1 MLYKNKYLP
10 KGSFSKPFIY
20 SNFVSTVDGKIQVLE
35 NWKSYWPIGSK
46 NDHAVLT
53 ELRAFSDALV
63 HGSATAKSFNF
74 VRSIQN
80 PDLESIRKS
89 RGVNTNLPYIVISNH
104 PDKDLF
110 ENLKNP
116 IGEKT
121 YLLTNQKA
129 KVPKN
134 IGKSV
139 NLVRINRDKVSVK
152 DVVSFLGKLL
162 NAKRILVEGGPT
174 LVGSFLEEGLID
186 EIFLTITPKIFGGEN
201 GKTLTL
207 VENILFPANKIK
219 NLKILSV
226 RKIEDEIFL
235 RYKLLQGGKK

>member
-1 MLYKNKYLP
+1 MLYKNKDLP
-10 KGSFSKPFIY
+10 KGSFRKPFIY

-46 NDHAVLT
+46 NDHDVLT

-63 HGSATAKSFNF
+63 HGSTTAKSFNF

-80 PDLESIRKS
+80 PDLENIRKS
-89 RGVNTNLPYIVISNH
+89 RGVSVNLPYVVISNH
-104 PDKDLF
+104 PSKDLF
-110 ENLKNP
+110 ENLENP

-129 KVPKN
+129 KVPSS

-139 NLVRINRDKVSVK
+139 NLVRINQDKVNLK
-152 DVVSFLGKLL
+152 DVVSFLAKLL

-174 LVGSFLEEGLID
+174 LVGSFLKEELID
-186 EIFLTITPKIFGGEN
+186 EIFLTIAPKIFGNKN

-207 VENILFPANKIK
+207 VENTLFPANNIK
-219 NLKILSV
+219 KLELLAVK
-226 RKIEDEIFL
+226 EINNELFL
-235 RYKLLQGGKK
+235 RYRILK